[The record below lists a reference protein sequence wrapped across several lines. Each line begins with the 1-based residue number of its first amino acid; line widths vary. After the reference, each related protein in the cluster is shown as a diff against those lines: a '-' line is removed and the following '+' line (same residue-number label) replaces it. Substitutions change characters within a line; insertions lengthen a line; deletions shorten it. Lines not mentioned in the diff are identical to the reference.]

1 MDNRFNP
8 IKNLIDGEGR
18 FIGTIHEKEEA
29 INAIEDLARNLLGS
43 TLSVRGNKFIIRML
57 EIYYGG
63 IGDDAQDFY
72 RSHYVYKNSRYK
84 VHSETQCKEGF
95 RVYLSSLDLKI
106 PIPGSI
112 LS

>member
-43 TLSVRGNKFIIRML
+43 TLSVRCNKFIIRML
-57 EIYYGG
+57 
-63 IGDDAQDFY
+63 
-72 RSHYVYKNSRYK
+72 
-84 VHSETQCKEGF
+84 
-95 RVYLSSLDLKI
+95 
-106 PIPGSI
+106 
-112 LS
+112 